1 MILLGFSFWNTAVA
15 VLTVSLGGLILFIAY
30 RKLLQYMGKGQ
41 PVADQYCV
49 LYPLEV
55 NPAKGIIEIYYTSE
69 HPKEVI
75 VEILDETLSILKEID
90 RRNCEVGG
98 TIVRFDTKSIG
109 DGTYFYRLRTD
120 NQQTMKKMAVKNH

>member
-15 VLTVSLGGLILFIAY
+15 VLTVSLGGLILYIAY

-55 NPAKGIIEIYYTSE
+55 SPAKGVIEIYYTSE

-75 VEILDETLSILKEID
+75 VELLDQHFSLLKEID
-90 RRNCEVGG
+90 RRHCEVGG
-98 TIVRFDTKSIG
+98 TIVRYDTNSVD
-109 DGTYFYRLRTD
+109 DGAYFYRLRTA
-120 NQQTMKKMAVKNH
+120 NQQTMKKMVVKNH